1 MNQLFFIASII
12 IKLVRKGKCIYVTR
26 MPKSL
31 ALTELECKETR
42 CQDFNK
48 KLFQSKRES
57 KEGVV

>member
-1 MNQLFFIASII
+1 M
-12 IKLVRKGKCIYVTR
+12 R

-31 ALTELECKETR
+31 ALTELGCKETR

>member
-1 MNQLFFIASII
+1 M
-12 IKLVRKGKCIYVTR
+12 R

-48 KLFQSKRES
+48 NLFQSKRES